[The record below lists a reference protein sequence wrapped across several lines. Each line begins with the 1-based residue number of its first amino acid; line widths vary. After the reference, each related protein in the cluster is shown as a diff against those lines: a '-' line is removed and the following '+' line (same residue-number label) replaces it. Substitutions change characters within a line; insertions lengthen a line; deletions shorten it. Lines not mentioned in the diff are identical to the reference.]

1 MSERVT
7 MPALGES
14 VTEGTVT
21 RWLKNVG
28 DTVAV
33 DEPLLEVSTDK
44 VDTEIPSPVAGVL
57 QEILAGEDDTVPVG
71 ADLAVIG
78 DGTEGGGSAG
88 DQQDQGQ
95 QDQGQ
100 QDQGQQAGEEQAPPE
115 QDQAPA
121 SEAPS
126 TAQEPQ
132 PGTSEPE
139 QHEQQAQQGG
149 GDQGGQQSGG
159 SGGGETVTMPALGES
174 VTEGTV
180 TRWLKAEGDTVEVDE
195 PLLEVST
202 DKVDTEIPSPVA
214 GVVTKI
220 LVQEDD
226 TVPVGGDLAVIGG
239 SAGGSGQQEQAAP
252 QQEQQAPQQEQA
264 APQQEQ
270 EQQAAPAQA
279 QADTAQAAAE
289 TAAGQPAGSSPAE
302 QAERAAAPAPAQAPA
317 QSQPPAPATSG
328 DAQDASAYVTPLVR
342 KLAAEN
348 NVDLASLKGTGVG
361 GRVRKQDVLDAAK
374 AAQEAA
380 AAPAPAPAAAQAPS
394 APAAAASAPAASGG
408 VSPKRGTTE
417 KMSRLRQTIA
427 KRMVESL
434 HVSAQLTT
442 VVEVDVTKVARLRA
456 RAKADFERREGTK
469 LSFLPFF
476 ALAAVEALKEYPQ
489 VNSSVEGDQVTYHG
503 QENLGVAVD
512 TERGL
517 LVPVIKNAGD
527 LNIAGLARAIADLAD
542 RTRGNKIMPDELS
555 GGTFTL
561 TNTGSRGALFDTP
574 IINQPNVGILGTGAV
589 VKRPVVVTDADGGET
604 IAVRSMVYLALSY
617 DHRVVDGADAARFLS
632 TMKSRLEEGNFEV

>member
-78 DGTEGGGSAG
+78 DGSSEGGSDAGS
-88 DQQDQGQ
+88 QDAGQ
-95 QDQGQ
+95 QESGQ
-100 QDQGQQAGEEQAPPE
+100 QEQAQE
-115 QDQAPA
+115 APA
-121 SEAPS
+121 AEAPS

-132 PGTSEPE
+132 PATSEPE
-139 QHEQQAQQGG
+139 QQQAEQPQQSG

-226 TVPVGGDLAVIGG
+226 TVPVGGELAVIGG
-239 SAGGSGQQEQAAP
+239 SGGGAGEQAAP
-252 QQEQQAPQQEQA
+252 QQEQPAQQSAPQQEAPQQQPA
-264 APQQEQ
+264 QPQQEQ
-270 EQQAAPAQA
+270 APAQA

-289 TAAGQPAGSSPAE
+289 TAANQPAGSSPAE
-302 QAERAAAPAPAQAPA
+302 QAERTEAPAPAQAPA
-317 QSQPPAPATSG
+317 PSQAPAQATSG
-328 DAQDASAYVTPLVR
+328 EAADASAYVTPLVR

-348 NVDLASLKGTGVG
+348 NVDLASIKGTGVG

-380 AAPAPAPAAAQAPS
+380 AAPAPAPAAAPAAAAPTAAPS
-394 APAAAASAPAASGG
+394 APSTTGS

-434 HVSAQLTT
+434 QVSAQLTT
-442 VVEVDVTKVARLRA
+442 VVEVDVTKIARLRA

-489 VNSSVEGDQVTYHG
+489 VNSSVEGDQITYHG

-527 LNIAGLARAIADLAD
+527 LNIAGLARGIADLAD
-542 RTRGNKIMPDELS
+542 RTRNNKIMPDELS